1 MQASYSASLKH
12 LDSFFGDS
20 NLLSVSPK
28 AVSRY
33 KVLRRNEGVKPATVN
48 KELAMLSKA
57 FSLAVKE
64 WEWLRDNPVSRV
76 PKEKEN
82 NERDR
87 WLTEDEERR
96 ILKNSFQ
103 WLKEIIVFALNTGL
117 KQDELLSIEWSR
129 VNLLRKTVLINN
141 TKNNKPRTIPLN
153 KIALDVLL
161 RRSNVKSI
169 KNDYAFFSRNGKK
182 INHHSLRKSFRIA
195 LKKARIENFR
205 FHDLRHTFATRL
217 AQRGVDIYKIAKL
230 LGHRDI
236 KMTQRYAHHCPE
248 SLRDGVEILEVDY
261 NLTTIGEKECLKRL

>member
-1 MQASYSASLKH
+1 MLYTAK
-12 LDSFFGDS
+12 
-20 NLLSVSPK
+20 
-28 AVSRY
+28 
-33 KVLRRNEGVKPATVN
+33 LRNSG
-48 KELAMLSKA
+48 S
-57 FSLAVKE
+57 S
-64 WEWLRDNPVSRV
+64 
-76 PKEKEN
+76 
-82 NERDR
+82 
-87 WLTEDEERR
+87 
-96 ILKNSFQ
+96 ILKFIFDFVPEIFNS
-103 WLKEIIVFALNTGL
+103 TY
-117 KQDELLSIEWSR
+117 
-129 VNLLRKTVLINN
+129 KTSL
-141 TKNNKPRTIPLN
+141 PLN